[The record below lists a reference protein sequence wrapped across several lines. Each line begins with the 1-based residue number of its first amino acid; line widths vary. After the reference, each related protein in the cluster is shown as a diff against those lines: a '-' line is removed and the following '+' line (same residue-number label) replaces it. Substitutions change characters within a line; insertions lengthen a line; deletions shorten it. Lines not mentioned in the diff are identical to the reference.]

1 MGLVDG
7 ALPALREQALRWR
20 YEPRGGVQLRT
31 MTIYG
36 KCARCR
42 QKFKYG
48 DIVVPTHKVMK
59 VSRQDVDW
67 SRVEEVPEYRHAGCV
82 G

>member
-1 MGLVDG
+1 M
-7 ALPALREQALRWR
+7 
-20 YEPRGGVQLRT
+20 T

-36 KCARCR
+36 KCARCY

-48 DIVVPTHKVMK
+48 DIVVPTHKVVE

-67 SRVEEVPEYRHAGCV
+67 ARIKEAVDYRHAVCV
-82 G
+82 R